1 MGKSYAIEK
10 ALNNNNSCNI
20 SMFGMKDAREIY
32 HEVFFQLVMKDKIGY
47 SSFLSKVKDVC
58 AMLSKK

>member
-1 MGKSYAIEK
+1 
-10 ALNNNNSCNI
+10 
-20 SMFGMKDAREIY
+20 MFGMKDAREIY